1 MAKKAKKAA
10 KKSSGKTSK
19 KAAKPAKK
27 PAKAAKAVSSL
38 DPVPVSTGKGATPAE
53 IGASLVELFNKG
65 DWEKVEKMWWNRDEI
80 ISIEGVGV
88 EMAWVGEKAV
98 RAKGEEWMNDHEI
111 HGATAEGPF
120 VGATGFSVKFVMD
133 VTTKSTGERRTMNEI
148 GVYTVED
155 GKIVI
160 EEFMYSA

>member
-1 MAKKAKKAA
+1 MIDGYRRLFESIKRD
-10 KKSSGKTSK
+10 
-19 KAAKPAKK
+19 PAN
-27 PAKAAKAVSSL
+27 L
-38 DPVPVSTGKGATPAE
+38 MLQMFGTMLTGM
-53 IGASLVELFNKG
+53 SF
-65 DWEKVEKMWWNRDEI
+65 DEGNFR
-80 ISIEGVGV
+80 IEGVGV

-120 VGATGFSVKFVMD
+120 VGATGFAVKFVMD